1 MNNNSVKNSV
11 ILGVVIVGLF
21 AFVGIVWAAFT
32 TQLEINGAAKVEK
45 QGWDIHFAN
54 LADVVLGGTATETT
68 EPSIDSES
76 TTIGDYKFNFKTPGD
91 SGSYTFDIVN
101 AGTFGA
107 KLSTLTNTDFV
118 CTDSDGSTTSDA
130 AKNVCKNLSYE
141 LKYTSAG
148 TELSTNDTLKAGDS
162 VSVTLTVI
170 YDANTPVSELPDKDV
185 EVSGITTTLVYT
197 QDNNVTV
204 TTGK

>member
-1 MNNNSVKNSV
+1 MKNNSIRNSV

-32 TQLEINGAAKVEK
+32 TTLEINGAAKVEK

-54 LADVVLGGTATETT
+54 LSDVVLGGTATETT
-68 EPSIDSES
+68 EPTIDSES
-76 TTIGDYKFNFKTPGD
+76 TTIGNYKFNFKTPGD

-107 KLSTLTNTDFV
+107 KLSTLTNTEFT
-118 CTDSDGSTTSDA
+118 CTDSDGSTTSSA
-130 AKNVCKNLSYE
+130 ATNVCKNLSYE
-141 LKYTSAG
+141 LKYTNSG
-148 TELSTNDTLKAGDS
+148 TALQTNDTLKAEDS
-162 VSVTLTVI
+162 VKVTLTVI
-170 YDANTPVSELPDKDV
+170 YDANTPVNELPDKAV
-185 EVSGITTTLVYT
+185 EVSGITTTLIYT
-197 QDNNVTV
+197 QDNNVNA